1 MKSKTAWKNSL
12 VIVLFW
18 VITAC
23 NNGRVYESFQDLET
37 LKWVVSDTI
46 SFDIDSLDVNSKMSS
61 ILAIRYD
68 DKYEYNNLYVRFL
81 LRDSVDKVLMDSL
94 LNIHLFDPKTGKPLG
109 QGFGNRRIRYDTLP
123 GGLIHA
129 KSTFQFIQYMRKDTL
144 AGIESI
150 GLKINEGQ

>member
-1 MKSKTAWKNSL
+1 
-12 VIVLFW
+12 
-18 VITAC
+18 
-23 NNGRVYESFQDLET
+23 
-37 LKWVVSDTI
+37 
-46 SFDIDSLDVNSKMSS
+46 MSS

-123 GGLIHA
+123 GGLIQA

>member
-46 SFDIDSLDVNSKMSS
+46 SFDIDSLDVNPKMSS

-123 GGLIHA
+123 GGLIQA